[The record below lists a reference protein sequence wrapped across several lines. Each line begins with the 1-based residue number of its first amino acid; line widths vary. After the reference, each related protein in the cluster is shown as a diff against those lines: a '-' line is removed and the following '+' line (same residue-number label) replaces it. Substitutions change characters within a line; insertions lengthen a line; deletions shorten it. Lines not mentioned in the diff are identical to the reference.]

1 MRKLSYFLLLLG
13 SYVFLSC
20 SDDKQFS
27 EIGETTISKLNNTE
41 ELNLPFEDE
50 AVLKSFSEDSK
61 ILEYNK
67 ARKLTLIEMIGTGFD
82 KEMGWEGYRL
92 SQIPVVLYG
101 FDNKPKFYDFIVL
114 NAESKPVGT
123 ITA

>member
-1 MRKLSYFLLLLG
+1 MRKLSYFLLLFG

-82 KEMGWEGYRL
+82 KEMGWEG
-92 SQIPVVLYG
+92 
-101 FDNKPKFYDFIVL
+101 
-114 NAESKPVGT
+114 
-123 ITA
+123 